1 VRLRPNLDLNL
12 SPNLNL
18 NLNLNLFLF
27 QKPSQKPIALSFA
40 SKSVSDLVLNL
51 NLNLSLFLLRWH
63 PPGSLWAAHSPAEL
77 WFQPCL
83 TATYGLSEP
92 GYSRVRNR
100 LLYHRDL
107 F

>member
-51 NLNLSLFLLRWH
+51 NLSLFLLRWH
-63 PPGSLWAAHSPAEL
+63 PPGSLWAAHSPVEL

-83 TATYGLSEP
+83 TATYRLSEP

-100 LLYHRDL
+100 LLCHRDL